1 MLSSTHR
8 TVALAL
14 VTGRFRAPTALSAIL
29 APMILLS
36 PLAAHAAD
44 PSRVFGDKELTDS
57 ADLVTND
64 KTIDLTQD
72 IDFGDGEDGLINN
85 GVITIGANTTS
96 PVTVSLLSLEA
107 LKNGGLVDLR
117 NGHTGDVLTI
127 SGNYNGASKAR
138 LGLDVGPNG
147 ADKLVVGN
155 IANGSTAITL
165 GVLSSKT
172 AVLTGDK
179 GPVLVQ
185 AGAGSKEDAFR
196 IENNEIGFIHYSMVY
211 DAKVATYRL
220 QGVAGQRA
228 YEALKISEGASSVW
242 RQSADAWS
250 AHVASLRD
258 AGEAADGAGLW
269 GQAYGGHQTR
279 DDDVGKIPN
288 RFSVDYWQTT
298 YGGQMGLDLVNGD
311 LGDGRIALG
320 LTGGYADAK
329 MRFSGLAGQEIN
341 LRAVNVGGYMAL
353 TQGGFFLNA
362 LAKADRQSIKA
373 RNNVDDIDAKFDG
386 TSYGAQV
393 ETGHRFGGDG
403 VAYETLLG
411 VSYVSTR
418 LDDMETL
425 GQRLDFD
432 NATGFVAKAGLRGS
446 AQGLLLDGAL
456 TTYGAAFV
464 AHDFTVKNGLTL
476 VSGGERQH
484 LSTDGGRTF
493 GQVTVGA
500 SYRSTSG
507 TITFAEL
514 GGDYGG
520 GRSGGGLRIGARFG
534 F

>member
-1 MLSSTHR
+1 MLSSAHR
-8 TVALAL
+8 AGLSP
-14 VTGRFRAPTALSAIL
+14 VTGRFRASTALSAIL
-29 APMILLS
+29 APLVLFS

-44 PSRVFGDKELTDS
+44 PSKMFGDKELTDS

-64 KTIDLTQD
+64 KTIDLTGD

-85 GVITIGANTTS
+85 GVITIGANATA
-96 PVTVSLLSLEA
+96 PVTVSLISLEA
-107 LKNGGLVDLR
+107 LKNNATIDLR
-117 NGHTGDVLTI
+117 NGHVGDVLTI

-147 ADKLVVGN
+147 ADKLIVGAV
-155 IANGSTAITL
+155 ANGSTFIVL
-165 GVLSSKT
+165 GGLSAKT
-172 AVLTGDK
+172 AVLTGAK

-185 AGAGSKEDAFR
+185 AGADTKAGAFQ
-196 IENNEIGFIHYSMVY
+196 IENYEIGFIHYDLVF
-211 DAKVATYRL
+211 DPATTSYRL
-220 QGVAGQRA
+220 RGVAGQRA
-228 YEALKISEGASSVW
+228 YEAMKISEGASSIW

-258 AGEAADGAGLW
+258 AGSAADGAGLW
-269 GQAYGGHQTR
+269 GQAYGGRQDR
-279 DDDVGKIPN
+279 DDDFGAIPD
-288 RFSVDYWQTT
+288 RVSVDYWQTT

-311 LGDGRIALG
+311 LGEGRIVLG
-320 LTGGYADAK
+320 LTGGYADSK

-341 LRAVNVGGYMAL
+341 LSAVNLGGYVAL

-373 RNNVDDIDAKFDG
+373 RNNVDAIDAKFDG

-403 VAYETLLG
+403 LAYETLLG

-432 NATGFVAKAGLRGS
+432 NATGFVAKAGVRGS
-446 AQGLLLDGAL
+446 AQGILLSGAL

-476 VSGGERQH
+476 VSGGEREH
-484 LSTDGGRTF
+484 LSKDGGRTF
-493 GQVTVGA
+493 GQVIVGA
-500 SYRSTSG
+500 SYRTVGG